1 MRRVLIILWSVS
13 IAGILIRLFR
23 AGSDIGTYDQDIDT
37 FIYMGSQLLGG
48 KLVYVDFFDPKL
60 PTVQYLFAP
69 IALLKSIT
77 LHRWISFAYNIA
89 GSILIGLSIKN
100 LFKSDLL
107 LKPKHPNIA
116 ITGASIL
123 FLLLSQK
130 LIGGLSGQLHTYSNT
145 FLALAFFFASFAATR
160 KENQTDLN
168 TSIRKSWKHFTAWT
182 LAGFS
187 TCIAISI
194 RPNIVFPCMLTG
206 AFVASMHFV
215 KYKRIPGKAIV
226 PFLIGCFI
234 SVISIFAPYL
244 FIENGFSIAWHGSI
258 EAPLQWISTN
268 PERNPSFSKALFFI
282 MNASAAGVCGWML
295 FAAALPGIW
304 IFSTKQL
311 QSRKQQLNILPIASV
326 IYIIGLSYS
335 LTQKN
340 LWWHYQLMGVLP
352 ITIFGVIGLIS
363 LDSTGKK
370 STKRLSAGLAL
381 IFSIIFA
388 YNILIPEVRG
398 MVNDGFQDNSSES
411 QKVVV
416 QEYNKVLEFIKSLPE
431 EDRQFT
437 SPANFRLHWE
447 TGITATTVGAHPR
460 WSLHAYD
467 MKKNPTTNILK
478 LATSDKLACQQLTDK
493 ANRYLIFDE
502 TNSKTATRDLF
513 NKCLLAS
520 DDSWLDISQKIGLT
534 TESISVYQRIPNN
547 RKQGQPNK

>member
-1 MRRVLIILWSVS
+1 MRRVLTTLWSIS
-13 IAGILIRLFR
+13 IAGILIRLLR

-37 FIYMGSQLLGG
+37 FIYMGSQLLNGN
-48 KLVYVDFFDPKL
+48 LIYVDFFDPKL

-89 GSILIGLSIKN
+89 GSALIGLSIKN

-107 LKPKHPNIA
+107 LKPKHPNVA

-130 LIGGLSGQLHTYSNT
+130 LTGGLSGQLHTYSNT
-145 FLALAFFFASFAATR
+145 FLALAFFFATYAETRQTNQAKSNTYSQSNWKFFFAW
-160 KENQTDLN
+160 
-168 TSIRKSWKHFTAWT
+168 S

-194 RPNIVFPCMLTG
+194 RPNIIFPCILTG
-206 AFVASMHFV
+206 AFVASMHFI

-226 PFLIGCFI
+226 SFLIGCFI
-234 SVISIFAPYL
+234 SMISIFVPYL
-244 FIENGFSIAWHGSI
+244 FIDNGFSIAWHGAI
-258 EAPLQWISTN
+258 EAPLQWINTN
-268 PERNPSFSKALFFI
+268 PERNPSFSKALFFV

-295 FAAALPGIW
+295 FIAALPGIW
-304 IFSTKQL
+304 ILSAKQL
-311 QSRKQQLNILPIASV
+311 MNRKQRLNILPVASV

-352 ITIFGVIGLIS
+352 ITLFGVIGLIS
-363 LDSTGKK
+363 LDSTGKR
-370 STKRLSAGLAL
+370 STKRLSAGLVL
-381 IFSIIFA
+381 ILSIIFA

-398 MVNDGFQDNSSES
+398 MVNHSFQNNSSES

-416 QEYNKVLEFIKSLPE
+416 QEYNKVLAFIKSLPE
-431 EDRQFT
+431 DDRQFT

-447 TGITATTVGAHPR
+447 TGVMATTVGAHPR

-467 MKKNPTTNILK
+467 MKKNPTTSILK
-478 LATSDKLACQQLTDK
+478 LATSNKLACQQLTDR

-502 TNSKTATRDLF
+502 TNSKTATRNLF
-513 NKCLLAS
+513 NECLLAS
-520 DDSWLDISQKIGLT
+520 EDSWLDISQKIGLT
-534 TESISVYQRIPNN
+534 TESISVYQRILNK
-547 RKQGQPNK
+547 RK

>member
-1 MRRVLIILWSVS
+1 MRRVLTTLWLIS
-13 IAGILIRLFR
+13 ITGILIRLLR

-48 KLVYVDFFDPKL
+48 KLIYVDFFDPKL

-69 IALLKSIT
+69 VALLKSIT
-77 LHRWISFAYNIA
+77 LHRWISFACNIA
-89 GSILIGLSIKN
+89 GSVLIGLSIKN

-130 LIGGLSGQLHTYSNT
+130 LTGGLSGHLHTYSNT
-145 FLALAFFFASFAATR
+145 FLALAFFSASFAETR
-160 KENQTDLN
+160 QKNQAKSN
-168 TSIRKSWKHFTAWT
+168 TYSQSNWKFLLAWT

-194 RPNIVFPCMLTG
+194 RPNIIFPCMLTG
-206 AFVASMHFV
+206 AFVASMHFI
-215 KYKRIPGKAIV
+215 KYKRLPRKTIV

-244 FIENGFSIAWHGSI
+244 FIENGFSIAWHGAI
-258 EAPLQWISTN
+258 EAPLQWINTN
-268 PERNPSFSKALFFI
+268 PERNPSFSKALFFV

-295 FAAALPGIW
+295 FVAALPGIW
-304 IFSTKQL
+304 ILSAKQL
-311 QSRKQQLNILPIASV
+311 KDRKQRLNILPIASV

-340 LWWHYQLMGVLP
+340 LWWHYQLMGVFP
-352 ITIFGVIGLIS
+352 ITLFGVIGLIS
-363 LDSTGKK
+363 LDSTGKRL
-370 STKRLSAGLAL
+370 TKRLSAGLVL
-381 IFSIIFA
+381 ILSIIFA
-388 YNILIPEVRG
+388 YNISIPEVRD
-398 MVNDGFQDNSSES
+398 MMNHSFQDNSSDS

-416 QEYNKVLEFIKSLPE
+416 QEYNKVLAFIKSLPE
-431 EDRQFT
+431 DDRQFT

-447 TGITATTVGAHPR
+447 TGIMATTVGAHPR

-467 MKKNPTTNILK
+467 MKKNSTTTILK
-478 LATSDKLACQQLTDK
+478 LATSDDLACQQLTDT
-493 ANRYLIFDE
+493 ANSYLVFDE
-502 TNSKTATRDLF
+502 TNPKTATRNLF

-534 TESISVYQRIPNN
+534 TESMSVYQRIPNK
-547 RKQGQPNK
+547 RE

>member
-1 MRRVLIILWSVS
+1 MRRVLTTLWSIS
-13 IAGILIRLFR
+13 IAGILIRLLR

-37 FIYMGSQLLGG
+37 FIYMGSQLLNG
-48 KLVYVDFFDPKL
+48 KLIYVDFFDPKL

-77 LHRWISFAYNIA
+77 LHRWICFAYNVT
-89 GSILIGLSIKN
+89 GSICIGVSIKN
-100 LFKSDLL
+100 FFKSDLL
-107 LKPKHPNIA
+107 PKPKHPNIA

-130 LIGGLSGQLHTYSNT
+130 LTGGLSGQLHTYSNT
-145 FLALAFFFASFAATR
+145 FLALALFFASLAEAR
-160 KENQTDLN
+160 KNNQADLN
-168 TSIRKSWKHFTAWT
+168 ASIRNNWKYLIAWT

-194 RPNIVFPCMLTG
+194 RPNIVFPCILTG
-206 AFVASMHFV
+206 AFVASMHIV
-215 KYKRIPGKAIV
+215 KHKNLPRKAIAS
-226 PFLIGCFI
+226 FLIGCLI
-234 SVISIFAPYL
+234 SVISIFFPYL
-244 FIENGFSIAWHGSI
+244 FIDNGLSIAWHGAI

-268 PERNPSFSKALFFI
+268 PEKNPSFSKALFFV

-295 FAAALPGIW
+295 FVAALPGMW
-304 IFSTKQL
+304 ILRTKQL
-311 QSRKQQLNILPIASV
+311 KNRKQRLSILPIASV
-326 IYIIGLSYS
+326 VYIIGLSYS

-340 LWWHYQLMGVLP
+340 IWWHYQLMGVLP
-352 ITIFGVIGLIS
+352 ITLFGVIGLIH
-363 LDSTGKK
+363 LDSTYKR
-370 STKRLSAGLAL
+370 STTRLSAGLAL
-381 IFSIIFA
+381 ILSIIFA
-388 YNILIPEVRG
+388 YNIFIPEVRG
-398 MVNDGFQDNSSES
+398 IVNHRFQNHSSEN

-431 EDRQFT
+431 KDRQFT

-447 TGITATTVGAHPR
+447 TGIMATTVGAHPR

-467 MKKNPTTNILK
+467 MKKNSTTGILK
-478 LATSDKLACQQLTDK
+478 LATSDNLACQQLTEN

-502 TNSKTATRDLF
+502 TNPKTVTRNFF

-534 TESISVYQRIPNN
+534 TKSISVYQRFPT
-547 RKQGQPNK
+547 NKK